1 MTVVTGARGGGG
13 GNNAF
18 GDAEDLMKK
27 YGDAAQATG
36 QFIGKQSNKGGR
48 GKRGVG
54 AGRYYNDGGNGV
66 FLLLLVNVAL
76 FVADQWR
83 GGGFGFGFGFF
94 FSLSNALRT
103 ICTPLTPLAY
113 SSRLVVVLL
122 LLLQLS
128 CFSISIK

>member
-1 MTVVTGARGGGG
+1 MVTGARGGGG

-54 AGRYYNDGGNGV
+54 TGRYYNDGGNGV
-66 FLLLLVNVAL
+66 FLLLLINVAL

-83 GGGFGFGFGFF
+83 GGGFGFGCGFVFF
-94 FSLSNALRT
+94 FLLQNGLRT
-103 ICTPLTPLAY
+103 ILHPSHNPRFTQLVSL
-113 SSRLVVVLL
+113 SS
-122 LLLQLS
+122 S
-128 CFSISIK
+128 SSSSSS